1 MLNFKNLNLNLKQ
14 KRGKLLFINL
24 VGQSN
29 SYNYCLNLNL
39 WLKIIFAFD
48 LNRIYYYFE
57 IFKDIFKW
65 LQSVSSRIS
74 SQLNKWNDS
83 LENIFFSNI
92 MLEFIWLEIG
102 KCFCIILQTKN
113 LLCRNYFASQSNGL
127 SSEFSDS
134 VRKFNEKR
142 VHTSS
147 NKTRKENKIGGRN

>member
-1 MLNFKNLNLNLKQ
+1 LLNFKSWNLNLK
-14 KRGKLLFINL
+14 RRWGKLLFINL

-29 SYNYCLNLNL
+29 SYNYCLHLNL

-48 LNRIYYYFE
+48 LNFRIYYYFE

-92 MLEFIWLEIG
+92 MLEFIWLKIR

-113 LLCRNYFASQSNGL
+113 LLCRNYFASQSIGL
-127 SSEFSDS
+127 SSEFFAS
-134 VRKFNEKR
+134 VR

-147 NKTRKENKIGGRN
+147 KQTRKENKIGGHN